1 MPDLTIG
8 LLHPGEMGAA
18 IGAALRADGRRVVW
32 ASAGRSDATKRR
44 ASVADLEDVGE
55 TAALCA
61 ASDVILSVVPPGE
74 AAAVAATITGFR
86 GVYVDANA
94 ISPSTTNRVA
104 TIVRALGARPVDG
117 GIIGKPPVARGDV
130 RIYLSGT
137 EAEQV
142 ASLFTGTIV
151 EARVAGP
158 GIGDASAVKVA
169 YAGWTKGTIALL
181 LTMREYS
188 ARAGVEAVL
197 LQEWAESQ
205 PALGDQLTAAANAAE
220 KKGWRWIAEM
230 LEISGALEA
239 LGLPAGFHEAAAQV
253 YAADG

>member
-74 AAAVAATITGFR
+74 AAAVAATITGFS

-94 ISPSTTNRVA
+94 ISPTTTNRVA
-104 TIVRALGARPVDG
+104 TIVRALGAHPVE
-117 GIIGKPPVARGDV
+117 IG
-130 RIYLSGT
+130 
-137 EAEQV
+137 
-142 ASLFTGTIV
+142 
-151 EARVAGP
+151 
-158 GIGDASAVKVA
+158 
-169 YAGWTKGTIALL
+169 
-181 LTMREYS
+181 
-188 ARAGVEAVL
+188 RAHV
-197 LQEWAESQ
+197 
-205 PALGDQLTAAANAAE
+205 
-220 KKGWRWIAEM
+220 
-230 LEISGALEA
+230 
-239 LGLPAGFHEAAAQV
+239 
-253 YAADG
+253 